1 MDLLTDLTGEAATG
15 SGSGVEEL
23 STTASEVGVCGG
35 HFVAHGGESESEGEG
50 EGQGEGEGDDDDDA
64 PKATAAV
71 ADRAALL
78 GWSEQHW
85 ALEYHT
91 LKLFL
96 KGTIMK
102 KKFILFSPWLL
113 KSPDR

>member
-35 HFVAHGGESESEGEG
+35 HFVAHGGESE
-50 EGQGEGEGDDDDDA
+50 GQGEGEGDDDDDA

-78 GWSEQHW
+78 GWSEQQFG
-85 ALEYHT
+85 L
-91 LKLFL
+91 
-96 KGTIMK
+96 
-102 KKFILFSPWLL
+102 
-113 KSPDR
+113 